1 VLHALLLFAIELVL
15 KIDILF
21 IHTAGCTSCKF
32 ESLRSPA
39 PADADAPPWSSLFV
53 WLVAYG
59 WCWFVLREK
68 YCWLIKIMRKLS
80 RFLTFQKPN
89 YMQFSVT
96 GFAAVLKPTA
106 FDGKNFMRKLR
117 WCCG

>member
-39 PADADAPPWSSLFV
+39 PADADAPPVRLAGGL
-53 WLVAYG
+53 WLVLV
-59 WCWFVLREK
+59 CSERKVL
-68 YCWLIKIMRKLS
+68 L
-80 RFLTFQKPN
+80 
-89 YMQFSVT
+89 
-96 GFAAVLKPTA
+96 AH
-106 FDGKNFMRKLR
+106 
-117 WCCG
+117 